1 MGRSAAVSARFL
13 VAVLLAPEVILAPLF
28 SPLVLLD
35 AAEIIIAAAAI
46 IFLTAPAIVLL
57 MTKILV
63 AVHFLWPFAVIAE
76 GGTWGL
82 WSANGSVS
90 FCTSGTLCGQ
100 MSWHGPSS
108 RRSRM
113 TKSSCRMPGAWKR
126 DCRPSRSKA
135 AIEGLR

>member
-28 SPLVLLD
+28 FPLVLLD

-63 AVHFLWPFAVIAE
+63 AVHL
-76 GGTWGL
+76 L
-82 WSANGSVS
+82 
-90 FCTSGTLCGQ
+90 
-100 MSWHGPSS
+100 
-108 RRSRM
+108 
-113 TKSSCRMPGAWKR
+113 
-126 DCRPSRSKA
+126 
-135 AIEGLR
+135 

>member
-35 AAEIIIAAAAI
+35 AAEIIIAAAI
-46 IFLTAPAIVLL
+46 IFLTAAAIVLL

-63 AVHFLWPFAVIAE
+63 AVHFLWPFAVIVE

-82 WSANGSVS
+82 PSAEGSVS
-90 FCTSGTLCGQ
+90 F
-100 MSWHGPSS
+100 
-108 RRSRM
+108 
-113 TKSSCRMPGAWKR
+113 
-126 DCRPSRSKA
+126 
-135 AIEGLR
+135 